1 VRAATTLFHASSI
14 SRAFRFDSAANV
26 DAANFST
33 LGGTACSRVRRPRA
47 RGVASPSAPPLVV
60 ARGIA
65 SPRGIARAPLCRAA
79 GASPAFVDAFES
91 AQTRSRT
98 HRAPNERDDSASL
111 GRARRRTSRR
121 ARRPRR
127 SRARVRTM
135 FRLTTTSPALATR
148 CALGRRIAGAHRARM
163 TTCNARRHDVVGTRV
178 VGARRDART
187 RWTGAG
193 ASAAA
198 SDKANATAS
207 DAEPVKLL
215 TSDESE
221 DLLKIRHTVRWKC
234 EAWGDLRRWWIGRRR
249 ARGER
254 RGFVRDLNHA
264 GTKGD

>member
-1 VRAATTLFHASSI
+1 
-14 SRAFRFDSAANV
+14 
-26 DAANFST
+26 
-33 LGGTACSRVRRPRA
+33 
-47 RGVASPSAPPLVV
+47 
-60 ARGIA
+60 
-65 SPRGIARAPLCRAA
+65 
-79 GASPAFVDAFES
+79 
-91 AQTRSRT
+91 
-98 HRAPNERDDSASL
+98 
-111 GRARRRTSRR
+111 
-121 ARRPRR
+121 
-127 SRARVRTM
+127 M
-135 FRLTTTSPALATR
+135 FRLTMTSPALATR

-221 DLLKIRHTVRWKC
+221 NLLKIRHTVRWKC